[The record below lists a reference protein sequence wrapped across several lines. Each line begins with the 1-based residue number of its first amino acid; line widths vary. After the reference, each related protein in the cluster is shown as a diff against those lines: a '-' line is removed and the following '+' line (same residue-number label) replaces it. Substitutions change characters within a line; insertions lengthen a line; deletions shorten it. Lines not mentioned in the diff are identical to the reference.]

1 VNNTSNSQGCV
12 VALLPP
18 AAFTLTLTNNS
29 ANAANWQI
37 AITQVDSS
45 GTTPWASANA
55 PAGSLAPGA
64 SVTVTITPT
73 AASCPGVLGSDTYF
87 LTVMASNQDGSGQP
101 ETIEVNDIIS
111 DV

>member
-1 VNNTSNSQGCV
+1 
-12 VALLPP
+12 
-18 AAFTLTLTNNS
+18 LTNNS

-45 GTTPWASANA
+45 GTTPWASSNV
-55 PAGSLAPGA
+55 PAGSLAPGV

-73 AASCPGVLGSDTYF
+73 AASCPGLLGSSTYF
-87 LTVMASNQDGSGQP
+87 LTVTASNQDGSGQP
-101 ETIEVNDIIS
+101 ETILVNDIIS